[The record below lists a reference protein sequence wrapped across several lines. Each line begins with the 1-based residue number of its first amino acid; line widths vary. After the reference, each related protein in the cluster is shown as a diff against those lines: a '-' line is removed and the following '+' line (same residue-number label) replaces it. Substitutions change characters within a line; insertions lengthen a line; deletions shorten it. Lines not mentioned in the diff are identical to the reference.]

1 MKMDDRVFF
10 DSFETARWREERKRD
25 YESLKRIEDL
35 CLQLQNELIQY
46 NDNQKSNITPLF
58 RADETINNI
67 RILAKI
73 MADRTGGRLD
83 QKVTDEQENQE

>member
-1 MKMDDRVFF
+1 MDNRVFF
-10 DSFETARWREERKRD
+10 DSFEIARWREEKKRD

-46 NDNQKSNITPLF
+46 NDNQKSNLTPLF

-73 MADRTGGRLD
+73 MADRTCGRLE
-83 QKVTDEQENQE
+83 QTDEQENQE